1 MTWQRW
7 GSPGHRSSPS
17 GNGVDA
23 LTELTRLYL
32 GSLRA
37 TACEVAHVRSDAL
50 VRELGALSYPS
61 HLPQATRARC
71 PLPGPDFHRRVPE
84 YPRHATGHPLKA
96 KALIA

>member
-50 VRELGALSYPS
+50 VRELRCLELPLTPPSSYPGALPAPGAG
-61 HLPQATRARC
+61 LPPAS
-71 PLPGPDFHRRVPE
+71 PRVSTACYRTPFE
-84 YPRHATGHPLKA
+84 G
-96 KALIA
+96 